1 MAISVESS
9 PKTQGCSRSVLCLGL
24 KRLKHPRPKSK
35 PVAIWGQVA
44 ALISSRGC
52 PWCGNHIIP
61 SSSPSQAKV
70 GRQKLCLLWLDKWIS
85 FHSPSLSKKIKV
97 HPSSSAWK
105 ISLNRSCFTS
115 VLTYFCKFH
124 LKVKPTM
131 QWWRALKSTRFYIS
145 KTYQLLIATSR
156 KVSTSSPI
164 WHLIKHAL
172 LDIAVQTRAIF
183 HSPLQPAHF
192 TPFRAPC

>member
-1 MAISVESS
+1 MLLSTSFLLSDPPTVWLLRGSKTAQNSYMAISVESS

-44 ALISSRGC
+44 APISSRGC
-52 PWCGNHIIP
+52 PCCGNHIIP

-85 FHSPSLSKKIKV
+85 IHSPSLSKKIKV

-105 ISLNRSCFTS
+105 SSLNRSCFTS

-124 LKVKPTM
+124 LKVKPYAM
-131 QWWRALKSTRFYIS
+131 VKSSKINQVLYIQNISALDSNF
-145 KTYQLLIATSR
+145 
-156 KVSTSSPI
+156 
-164 WHLIKHAL
+164 
-172 LDIAVQTRAIF
+172 
-183 HSPLQPAHF
+183 
-192 TPFRAPC
+192 

>member
-9 PKTQGCSRSVLCLGL
+9 PKTQGCSRAVLCLGL
-24 KRLKHPRPKSK
+24 KRLKHPQPKSK
-35 PVAIWGQVA
+35 PVVIWGQVA

-52 PWCGNHIIP
+52 PCCGNHIIP

-85 FHSPSLSKKIKV
+85 FHSRSLSKKIKV

-105 ISLNRSCFTS
+105 ISLNRSCASLQFSLTS
-115 VLTYFCKFH
+115 VNFTWKSN
-124 LKVKPTM
+124 PM

-156 KVSTSSPI
+156 KVSTSSLI